1 MTEERRSSSGSRREI
16 DSIGLCSSHK
26 RLEDNIDKILAN
38 QERYMEHQVDLVADV
53 AEIKAIVNNGLKA
66 KIAQTTDVM
75 NELRSKMAT
84 LDNFQW
90 FREFVN
96 DLRNKMFKTLIK
108 YALIGGILAFIAS
121 FFFSGGIRLWQLFLK

>member
-1 MTEERRSSSGSRREI
+1 MVEEKRSCSRRETDEICKLHPQMESKI
-16 DSIGLCSSHK
+16 DT
-26 RLEDNIDKILAN
+26 ILAN
-38 QERYMEHQVDLVADV
+38 QESYMGHQVDLVADV

-75 NELRSKMAT
+75 NELRSKMAA
-84 LDNFQW
+84 LDDFQW

-121 FFFSGGIRLWQLFLK
+121 FFFSGGMKIWQMLLK